1 MARRGIGWLLGV
13 VVGILALVG
22 VLAAAFVAHTSVA
35 ETWIRATR
43 RSGPPQSRRG
53 EIGMKMAHYLSL
65 KQATETGQ
73 DRGGDRS

>member
-43 RSGPPQSRRG
+43 RSGPPKAG
-53 EIGMKMAHYLSL
+53 EVKSV
-65 KQATETGQ
+65 
-73 DRGGDRS
+73 

>member
-22 VLAAAFVAHTSVA
+22 VLVAAFVVHTSVA

-43 RSGPPQSRRG
+43 RSGAPKAG
-53 EIGMKMAHYLSL
+53 KV
-65 KQATETGQ
+65 KTV
-73 DRGGDRS
+73 